1 MADNDARQDY
11 GKVVAKAWSDD
22 AFKAQ
27 LLSDPAAA
35 LKEAGVAVPDGV
47 EVKVVENTETLF
59 HLVLPPRPDEE
70 LSDEALDKVAGGFIC
85 GCVGG
90 PYSGSMFG

>member
-1 MADNDARQDY
+1 MADDDTRQDY
-11 GKVVAKAWSDD
+11 AKVVARAWSDD

-27 LLSDPAAA
+27 LLGDPATA

-47 EVKVVENTETLF
+47 EVKVVENTEAVF

-70 LSDEALDKVAGGFIC
+70 LSDETLDKVAGGTSFSTD
-85 GCVGG
+85 VTAANTRT
-90 PYSGSMFG
+90 